1 MSWATRFAVKTIV
14 FGIGAVGMVA
24 AMSGKDKG
32 SPQAQLLSGMTSPE
46 MVCKVTPMPTAQC
59 HCIVEGMQGL
69 TPMQQL
75 ELQQMDESDPRKVTL
90 MDGLARKCAH
100 LAKAP

>member
-1 MSWATRFAVKTIV
+1 MSWALKFAIKTLV

-24 AMSGKDKG
+24 AMSGKDAG
-32 SPQAQLLSGMTSPE
+32 SPQAQILSGMTSPD

-59 HCIVEGMQGL
+59 HCIVEGMQGM

-75 ELQQMDESDPRKVTL
+75 ELQQMDKDDPRKVAL
-90 MDGLARKCAH
+90 MDRLAQKCGH
-100 LAKAP
+100 LAQAQ